1 MKNTHT
7 TNSAVAS
14 EAISHGTGGSG
25 RVWRGRMAGVLAA
38 GTFVVP
44 GLILGAMP
52 AQAASACTVTP
63 LTPEYSSTNS
73 KGVKVIN
80 YKISVHCAKERYLNI
95 EQQRWEDDDWP
106 NDDDY
111 LGKTNWANEHFV
123 AGESYVYNNKRTLVD
138 GEVGNEELYQRVAF
152 QEGLSD
158 IWAPW
163 SGWITSGI
171 LDISN

>member
-1 MKNTHT
+1 MKNTRA
-7 TNSAVAS
+7 TNSAAAG
-14 EAISHGTGGSG
+14 ETIPHRTGGRVRVGLG
-25 RVWRGRMAGVLAA
+25 RTARALAA
-38 GTFVVP
+38 GALVVP

-52 AQAASACTVTP
+52 AQAASACTITP
-63 LTPEYSSTNS
+63 QTPEYSHTNS

-80 YKISVHCAKERYLNI
+80 YKISVYCAKERYLNI
-95 EQQRWEDDDWP
+95 EQQRWEEDDWP

-111 LGKTNWANEHFV
+111 IGRTYWQNEHFV

-138 GEVGNEELYQRVAF
+138 GEVGNEEVYQKVAF

-158 IWAPW
+158 IWSPW
-163 SGWITSGI
+163 SGWMKSGV